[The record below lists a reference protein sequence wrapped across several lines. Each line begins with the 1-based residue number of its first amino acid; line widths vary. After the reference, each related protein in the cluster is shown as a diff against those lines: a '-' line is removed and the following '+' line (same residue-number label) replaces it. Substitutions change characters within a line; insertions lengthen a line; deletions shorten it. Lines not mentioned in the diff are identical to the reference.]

1 MILLAWLGLNTADA
15 LLTGLSFYLGALE
28 LNPFLATLALP
39 LSLERMLLIKL
50 LFAVAV
56 GGCVMATARLRDVPP
71 AELRHDSGCC
81 VQRTDYYLRTYLI

>member
-15 LLTGLSFYLGALE
+15 LLTGLSFSLGALE
-28 LNPFLATLALP
+28 MNPFLATLALA

-56 GGCVMATARLRDVPP
+56 GGALWQRRAYRMFRLLNYSMIVVVMYNALII
-71 AELRHDSGCC
+71 
-81 VQRTDYYLRTYLI
+81 TYTLT

>member
-15 LLTGLSFYLGALE
+15 LLTRLSFSLGALE
-28 LNPFLATLALP
+28 LNPFLATLALA

-56 GGCVMATARLRDVPP
+56 GGALWQRRAFRMFRLLNYAMITVVMYNALII
-71 AELRHDSGCC
+71 
-81 VQRTDYYLRTYLI
+81 TYALT

>member
-15 LLTGLSFYLGALE
+15 LLTGLSFSLGALE
-28 LNPFLATLALP
+28 LNPFLATLALA

-56 GGCVMATARLRDVPP
+56 GGALWQRRAYRMFRLLNYSMIVVVMYNALII
-71 AELRHDSGCC
+71 
-81 VQRTDYYLRTYLI
+81 TYTLT

>member
-15 LLTGLSFYLGALE
+15 LLTGLSFSLGALE
-28 LNPFLATLALP
+28 MNPFLATLALA

-56 GGCVMATARLRDVPP
+56 GGALWQRRAYRMFRLLNYAMIAVIMYN
-71 AELRHDSGCC
+71 ALII
-81 VQRTDYYLRTYLI
+81 TYALT